1 MAAIV
6 FFCSRSFLP
15 AFLSYIAVMSLPLS
29 VLDLSPLPAG
39 SSGAQALRN
48 SLDLAAHVDGLGF
61 LRYWVSEHHNLPS
74 VVSTSPEVLIGHLAN
89 VSRHLRVG
97 SGGIMLPN
105 HAPLR
110 IVEAFRV
117 LEALHPGRID
127 LGLGR
132 APGSDGRASLAL
144 RGSRTARGGDE
155 FPEMIEELLAFA
167 GQVDFPPG
175 SPLRTVRALPDDV
188 PLPPVWL
195 LGSSDYG
202 ARLAARLGFG
212 YAFAHHFSAEWTLP
226 AARAYKE
233 GFRPTPGRLTRSHLI
248 LTVSVVC
255 AETDAEADRL
265 AASVDLMAVRRA
277 HGQFL
282 PIASV
287 EDGLAYPYSPE
298 ERAFVEDF
306 RTKIFVGSPR
316 TVRARLE
323 HLAAETRADEL
334 MVSTVV
340 HEHAAR
346 RRSYALLAEAFGLVG
361 QDAGAWPQAA

>member
-1 MAAIV
+1 MA
-6 FFCSRSFLP
+6 
-15 AFLSYIAVMSLPLS
+15 LPLS
-29 VLDLSPLPAG
+29 VLDLSPLSAG

-48 SLDLAAHVDGLGF
+48 SLDLAAHADRLGF
-61 LRYWVSEHHNLPS
+61 RRYWVSEHHNLPS
-74 VVSTSPEVLIGHLAN
+74 VVSTSPEVLIGHLAS
-89 VSRHLRVG
+89 VSKNIRVG

-155 FPEMIEELLAFA
+155 FPEMIEELLAFG
-167 GQVDFPPG
+167 GQMLFPPD
-175 SPLRTVRALPDDV
+175 SPFRTVRALPDDV
-188 PLPPVWL
+188 PLPPLWL

-202 ARLAARLGFG
+202 ARLAAKMGFG
-212 YAFAHHFSAEWTLP
+212 YAFAHHFSADWVLP
-226 AARAYKE
+226 AAKAYRE
-233 GFRPTPGRLTRSHLI
+233 GFRPAAGRLAKPHLI
-248 LTVSVVC
+248 LTVSALC

-265 AASVDLMAVRRA
+265 AASLDLMAVRRA
-277 HGQFL
+277 QGQFR
-282 PIASV
+282 PIASP
-287 EDGLAYPYSPE
+287 EEALAYPFSSE

-316 TVRARLE
+316 TVRAGLE
-323 HLAAETRADEL
+323 ALAAETRADEL
-334 MVSTVV
+334 MISTMV
-340 HEHAAR
+340 HSHAAR
-346 RRSYALLAEAFGLVG
+346 RRSYELLAEAFGLG
-361 QDAGAWPQAA
+361 REEGAWAQAA